1 MNNKFKRIWLFQH
14 IFEIWE
20 YFPHNP
26 SVVISYM
33 LFETTALPDTIWH
46 AFIALLV
53 WYQSL
58 YLRAVDLK
66 RLEIVFT
73 QQHHVCTVWLM
84 NPNKVQGVVN
94 AVNLLEFCMWGIVFE
109 FSFRKSMQSRI
120 PPSGFFPHTDHRTR
134 IVLEINFF
142 RHSNH
147 GQITFFT
154 LMITGRRLFWGC
166 VNHGALS
173 FFYLKKWRGAEFFCL
188 RKSRGVDLFKKSRGG
203 YFLWWL

>member
-53 WYQSL
+53 WHQSL

-120 PPSGFFPHTDHRTR
+120 PPSFFLTQTIGLAYGEYECLIHP
-134 IVLEINFF
+134 
-142 RHSNH
+142 
-147 GQITFFT
+147 FT
-154 LMITGRRLFWGC
+154 SM
-166 VNHGALS
+166 S
-173 FFYLKKWRGAEFFCL
+173 FIW
-188 RKSRGVDLFKKSRGG
+188 
-203 YFLWWL
+203 FLTSWYSGPGMSTMSI

>member
-1 MNNKFKRIWLFQH
+1 MNNRFKKIWLFQP

-20 YFPHNP
+20 YYPHNP
-26 SVVISYM
+26 SGVISYM

-53 WYQSL
+53 WDQSL
-58 YLRAVDLK
+58 YLRAADLK

-94 AVNLLEFCMWGIVFE
+94 SVNLLEFCRWGIVFE
-109 FSFRKSMQSRI
+109 FIFRKSMQRHI
-120 PPSGFFPHTDHRTR
+120 PPSGFFSSHRPSDSHCSGNKLFSPLKSR
-134 IVLEINFF
+134 ANYFL
-142 RHSNH
+142 
-147 GQITFFT
+147 T

-173 FFYLKKWRGAEFFCL
+173 FFAWENH
-188 RKSRGVDLFKKSRGG
+188 GV
-203 YFLWWL
+203 